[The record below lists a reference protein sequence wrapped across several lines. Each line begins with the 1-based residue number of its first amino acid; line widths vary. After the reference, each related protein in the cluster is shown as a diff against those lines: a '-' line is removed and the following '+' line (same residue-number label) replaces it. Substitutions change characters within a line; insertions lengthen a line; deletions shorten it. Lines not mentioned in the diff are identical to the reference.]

1 MTQKLM
7 FGGETMPAPFSVSFT
22 NEKIWSD
29 NAGRTADCTMVG
41 DIRAIKKTI
50 KLQWAHLTGEQTA
63 AVNRY
68 ISNVDRAFFTVTLL
82 DEEMN
87 AVTKTVYAGS
97 PAYETWGWDER
108 RQFCKTLNVDL
119 IEQ

>member
-7 FGGETMPAPFSVSFT
+7 FGDEIMPAPFSVSFT

-63 AVNRY
+63 AINRY
-68 ISNVDRAFFTVTLL
+68 ISNVDRAFFTVKLL

-97 PAYETWGWDER
+97 SAYEAWDWDER